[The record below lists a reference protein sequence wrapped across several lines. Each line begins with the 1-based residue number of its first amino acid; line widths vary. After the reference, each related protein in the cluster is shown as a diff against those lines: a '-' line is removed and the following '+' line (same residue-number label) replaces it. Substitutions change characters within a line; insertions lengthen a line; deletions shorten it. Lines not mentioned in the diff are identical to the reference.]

1 MTFYEELLSTR
12 DHFDAEQRAV
22 RKTRLIYH
30 GPTNSAPYVDIKWQD
45 GPYRGGEGEHNGAC
59 IEEVL
64 IDAYEHLYYLNKK
77 FPCRENSIAL
87 TKIEEAVLWL
97 DARTKDRESRGVLG
111 KEEA

>member
-22 RKTRLIYH
+22 RKTRMIMGKHAAL
-30 GPTNSAPYVDIKWQD
+30 YVDIKWQD
-45 GPYRGGEGEHNGAC
+45 GPYRGDEGEHNGAC
-59 IEEVL
+59 VEEVL

-77 FPCRENSIAL
+77 FPCKENEMAL
-87 TKIEEAVLWL
+87 SKIEEAVIWL
-97 DARTKDRESRGVLG
+97 DARTADRAYRGVLG

>member
-12 DHFDAEQRAV
+12 EHFDAEQRAV
-22 RKTRLIYH
+22 RKTRLI
-30 GPTNSAPYVDIKWQD
+30 NLAPYVDIKWQD
-45 GPYRGGEGEHNGAC
+45 GPYRGDGGEHNGAC
-59 IEEVL
+59 IEEIL